1 MQAALPNL
9 IAMLLL
15 TRPEQA
21 EDSWQQQHPQQ
32 QQAPQQTA
40 LLQPCLLQL
49 SVGSSMLSLAQSM
62 PT

>member
-9 IAMLLL
+9 MAMLLL
-15 TRPEQA
+15 ARLEQA

-32 QQAPQQTA
+32 TA

-49 SVGSSMLSLAQSM
+49 LSGSSMLCLAQSM